1 MEKYK
6 VIRGDEEQQIWDQ
19 VKQDLD
25 NINYPFV
32 YGANIQHQEKTVFL
46 SIEVDLGGG
55 FESGFQTTSLT
66 APVPVQFTALSSRLD
81 TDKEFRFVLHDE
93 DFIDKVGKFFGMED
107 VHTGYEEFD
116 KKLIVKTNDIERVK
130 KIFADP
136 ETRKLFISL
145 GSFNLHIAH
154 YEQDE
159 PHSALELTI
168 DRDITNVEDLKHVYN
183 AFLKVLESFEVSRNS
198 FSH

>member
-6 VIRGDEEQQIWDQ
+6 VIRGEQEQEIWDQ
-19 VKQDLD
+19 VKQDLE
-25 NINYPFV
+25 NISYPFV
-32 YGANIQHQEKTVFL
+32 YGVNIQHREKTVFI

-66 APVPVQFTALSSRLD
+66 APVPVQFTAMSSRMEAD
-81 TDKEFRFVLHDE
+81 RDFRFVLHDE

-107 VHTGYEEFD
+107 VLIGYEEFD
-116 KKLIVKTNDIERVK
+116 KKLVVKTNDIERVK

-136 ETRKLFISL
+136 ETRKIFVTL

-154 YEQDE
+154 YDHDE

-168 DRDITNVEDLKHVYN
+168 DRDITNVEDLKRIYH
-183 AFLKVLESFEVSRNS
+183 AFLQVLQSFEVSRNGMAG
-198 FSH
+198 